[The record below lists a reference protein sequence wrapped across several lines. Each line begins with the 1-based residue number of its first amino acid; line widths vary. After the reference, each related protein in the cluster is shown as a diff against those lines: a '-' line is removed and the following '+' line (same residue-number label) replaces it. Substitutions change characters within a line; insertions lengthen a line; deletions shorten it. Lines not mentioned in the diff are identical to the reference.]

1 MQSHSRLANAVPAAM
16 TKTVSGVR
24 LAALLSLVM
33 LAAPPSVALA
43 QGVAPAQASEA
54 IATVSVDA
62 QKPWVDTG
70 VDLKAG
76 EALTISANGRWTNG
90 GNPPYFAGPD
100 GFAGVTLP
108 EATLNSASFA
118 ALIGKVGDQV
128 FFVGSAYRGTSP
140 AAGRLYLQI
149 NDIANANCFADNSGK
164 MDVEV
169 RHPAAV
175 SKTPGMFGINF
186 TAGGYRLAP
195 TDLPGVVP
203 GANWNNVIGASGSGV
218 VLQDNTGT
226 PTTARLTFNSTGA
239 YDAFSAPKTPSAA
252 TNVLYQGGVY
262 GDNATREVSITIS
275 NIPYA
280 KYDAYVYASQDTT
293 NTKTLSISN
302 GTMTFY
308 YRGNGQMNAGATG
321 LLLTTSTDQANPTV
335 GPAQYQLFRGL
346 TGSSLTLTTGGSINN
361 VLSNNVFGV
370 QLVETAAAP

>member
-1 MQSHSRLANAVPAAM
+1 M

-175 SKTPGMFGINF
+175 SKTPGMFGIKLYGRRVSAR
-186 TAGGYRLAP
+186 TDGSAGRRAGCQLEQRHRCIGERCGAP
-195 TDLPGVVP
+195 GQH
-203 GANWNNVIGASGSGV
+203 G
-218 VLQDNTGT
+218 
-226 PTTARLTFNSTGA
+226 
-239 YDAFSAPKTPSAA
+239 DAHDRQTH
-252 TNVLYQGGVY
+252 
-262 GDNATREVSITIS
+262 
-275 NIPYA
+275 
-280 KYDAYVYASQDTT
+280 
-293 NTKTLSISN
+293 
-302 GTMTFY
+302 
-308 YRGNGQMNAGATG
+308 
-321 LLLTTSTDQANPTV
+321 
-335 GPAQYQLFRGL
+335 
-346 TGSSLTLTTGGSINN
+346 
-361 VLSNNVFGV
+361 V
-370 QLVETAAAP
+370 QLDRRVRRLLRPEDAVGRDQRALPWRCVRRQRHP